1 MQQSDEAAAARRAT
15 ETAMA
20 APFRP
25 ICFVVMPFGL
35 RETGA
40 PPPAP
45 SRVNFDLLWEQ
56 ALQPVLEALGYRA
69 VRADQDVGALIIN
82 EMLERLYYSDL
93 VIADISIPNANAY
106 YEVGV
111 RHAAWHDGCVL
122 IAADWA
128 RPVFDLAQVRHLSY
142 PNPQETVDAATTAAI
157 IETLREQIPKHRDAT
172 TPLREAIQG
181 YPNVGRN
188 DRRAHELAGYLENFE
203 ALRARIAHVADLP
216 PGPQRAAAADAILQ
230 ENPAAETSS
239 ASVAVEIVRLL
250 RDVVSRWDQT
260 IDYISALPE
269 ALRKLGYLR
278 EQLALAQSKQGDH
291 HAAINALRQL
301 IALHGDSSERQGLL
315 GGRYKRLHEAA
326 AKAASAGGEAGHAA
340 AEQAAFYLECAITH
354 YEKGMQLDLNDYF
367 PSCNL
372 PPLYRLRGKPGDETR
387 ARAAI
392 AVARLACERALQLR
406 LDSEWTRPTLLGL
419 AYAEGNLALAETL
432 TERVGDEG
440 PDRWKL
446 QSTLETLTM
455 HAAQMPPESREAF
468 DALTERLRR
477 LPPRPR

>member
-1 MQQSDEAAAARRAT
+1 
-15 ETAMA
+15 MA
-20 APFRP
+20 APFLP

-40 PPPAP
+40 APPAP
-45 SRVNFDLLWEQ
+45 ARVNFDLLWER
-56 ALQPVLEALGYRA
+56 ALQPALEKLGYRA
-69 VRADQDVGALIIN
+69 VRADQDVGALIIH

-111 RHAAWHDGCVL
+111 RHAARHDGCVL

-142 PNPQETVDAATTAAI
+142 PNPHEAVDAATEAAI
-157 IETLREQIPKHRDAT
+157 IKTLCEQIPLQRHAT

-188 DRRAHELAGYLENFE
+188 DKRAHELAGYLENFE
-203 ALRARIAHVADLP
+203 TLRARIAHVADLP
-216 PGPQRAAAADAILQ
+216 PGALRAATVEAILQ
-230 ENPAAETSS
+230 ENPAAETGS

-260 IDYISALPE
+260 VDYIEALPE
-269 ALRKLGYLR
+269 ALRNLGYLR

-291 HAAINALRQL
+291 HAAIVALKQL
-301 IALHGDSSERQGLL
+301 VALHGDSPERQGLL
-315 GGRYKRLHEAA
+315 GGRYKRLHAQAVAA
-326 AKAASAGGEAGHAA
+326 GSDAA
-340 AEQAAFYLECAITH
+340 AEAALYLERAIAH
-354 YEKGMQLDLNDYF
+354 YENGMQLDLNDYF

-392 AVARLACERALQLR
+392 AVARLACERALRLR
-406 LDSEWTRPTLLGL
+406 LDDEWTRPTLLGL
-419 AYAEGNLALAETL
+419 AYAEGNLVLAETL
-432 TERVGDEG
+432 AERIGEEG
-440 PDRWKL
+440 SDRWKL
-446 QSTLETLTM
+446 QSTLDTLDA
-455 HAAQMPPESREAF
+455 HAAQMPPESRPAF

-477 LPPRPR
+477 LLLR

>member
-1 MQQSDEAAAARRAT
+1 
-15 ETAMA
+15 MA

-40 PPPAP
+40 APPAP
-45 SRVNFDLLWEQ
+45 ARVNFDLLWEQ
-56 ALQPVLEALGYRA
+56 ALQPALEKLGYRA

-142 PNPQETVDAATTAAI
+142 PNPHEAVDATTETAI
-157 IETLREQIPKHRDAT
+157 IETLCEQIPQRRHAT

-188 DRRAHELAGYLENFE
+188 DKRAHELAGYLENFE
-203 ALRARIAHVADLP
+203 ALRARIANVADLP
-216 PGPQRAAAADAILQ
+216 PGALRTAAAETILQ

-260 IDYISALPE
+260 VAYIEALPE
-269 ALRKLGYLR
+269 ALRNLGYLR

-291 HAAINALRQL
+291 HAAIVALRQL
-301 IALHGDSSERQGLL
+301 VALHGDSPERQGLL
-315 GGRYKRLHEAA
+315 GGRYKRLHAQAVAA
-326 AKAASAGGEAGHAA
+326 GSDAGTDAA
-340 AEQAAFYLECAITH
+340 AEAAFYLERAITH
-354 YEKGMQLDLNDYF
+354 YENGMQLDLNDYF

-387 ARAAI
+387 ARATI
-392 AVARLACERALQLR
+392 AVARLACERALRLR
-406 LDSEWTRPTLLGL
+406 LDNEWTRSTLLGL
-419 AYAEGNLALAETL
+419 AYAEGNLVLAETL
-432 TERVGDEG
+432 AERVGEEG
-440 PDRWKL
+440 SDRWKL
-446 QSTLETLTM
+446 RSTLDTLVA
-455 HAAQMPPESREAF
+455 HAAQMSPESRPAF

-477 LPPRPR
+477 LLPR